1 VKPSPA
7 QRAPR
12 RRSIGLACTLFA
24 LGSASSTRAETLAEA
39 IALAYRE
46 NPTLEVSRYDLRA
59 TDETYAQ
66 ARAELRPT
74 ARIDVTGNYDKTVPG
89 RTTQAARS
97 PFEQLNSSIITSNRL
112 GAQAIVDQPIYTGGR
127 ATADIAAAS
136 ASVRAGRQ
144 ALRGSEGDLL
154 AQVITAYVDIRRD
167 ERIVDIR
174 KQDVANLTA
183 TLAEVKARREAG
195 ELTRTDTA
203 QAQAQLEISRA
214 LLASSMADLETSRAN
229 YAAVV
234 GRNPGLLAAEPPLP
248 QLPRTVDDA
257 YDIAEQG
264 NPELAQARYAE
275 LSSRA
280 QIVAARSAT
289 RPTLSLEGTAGLSGR
304 ADPFY
309 LHNEDQAFTG
319 VAVLTV
325 PLYAGGRSRSL
336 IAQAGDRNVSDRLR
350 IEAARRDVVLRV
362 REAWNGVVTTR
373 RNIIIQTAQVEAA
386 RVQTEGMF
394 EEYRVGLRST
404 FDVIYAQQTLRD
416 ARISLLASQHDLYVQ
431 EATLL
436 RRLGLLEARALM
448 VGVALYDPAQNFR
461 HAARREALPWDGAFR
476 ALDRV
481 VEPGSHQHVID
492 EPSIAP
498 GAPNIVATRHVGP
511 GDALATRSPVT
522 PIPGTVGRPVP
533 TAKPYR

>member
-1 VKPSPA
+1 VFGVLTLTA
-7 QRAPR
+7 QP
-12 RRSIGLACTLFA
+12 
-24 LGSASSTRAETLAEA
+24 TRAETLADA

-46 NPTLEVSRYDLRA
+46 NPTLEISRYDLRA
-59 TDETYAQ
+59 TDEAYAQ

-97 PFEQLNSSIITSNRL
+97 PIDRANSAIITSNSL
-112 GAQAIVDQPIYTGGR
+112 GARAIVDQPIYTGGR
-127 ATADIAAAS
+127 ATADIAAAV

-144 ALRGSEGDLL
+144 ALRGNEGDLL

-167 ERIVDIR
+167 ERIVAVR
-174 KQDVANLTA
+174 TQDVADLTA
-183 TLAEVKARREAG
+183 TLAEIKARREAG
-195 ELTRTDTA
+195 ELTRTDIA

-214 LLASSMADLETSRAN
+214 LLASSLADLETSRAD

-234 GRNPGLLAAEPPLP
+234 GRNPGVLAAEPPLP
-248 QLPRTVDDA
+248 QLPRSVDDA
-257 YDIAEQG
+257 YDIAEQD

-275 LSSRA
+275 LSSRE
-280 QIVAARSAT
+280 QIVAARAAT

-309 LHNEDQAFTG
+309 LHNDDQAFTG

-325 PLYAGGRSRSL
+325 PLYAGGRTRSL
-336 IAQAGDRNVSDRLR
+336 IAQAGDRNVADRLR

-373 RNIIIQTAQVEAA
+373 RNIVIQTAQVEAA

-416 ARISLLASQHDLYVQ
+416 ARISLLASQRDLYVE

-448 VGVALYDPAQNFR
+448 TGVALYDPAENFR

-476 ALDRV
+476 AIDRIA
-481 VEPGSHQHVID
+481 EPNPHQHPID
-492 EPSIAP
+492 EPGIAP
-498 GAPNIVATRHVGP
+498 SAPTIAAPRDAGP
-511 GDALATRSPVT
+511 ADTLATQSPT
-522 PIPGTVGRPVP
+522 ASIPGTVGRP
-533 TAKPYR
+533 ARKPRS